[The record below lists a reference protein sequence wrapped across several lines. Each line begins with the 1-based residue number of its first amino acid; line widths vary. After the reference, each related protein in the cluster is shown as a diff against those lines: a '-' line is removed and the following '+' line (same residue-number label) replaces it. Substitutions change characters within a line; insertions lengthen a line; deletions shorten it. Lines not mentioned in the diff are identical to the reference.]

1 MLNLG
6 GKCLYLFL
14 KYLMPTLH
22 LPSHSLF
29 FTSHLGCYHTAQC
42 SSCYS
47 FLRNNLLGQTVPVDY
62 TQVGCCK
69 FFLFKLD
76 NCSSESHVFV
86 LFPDW
91 VT

>member
-1 MLNLG
+1 MS
-6 GKCLYLFL
+6 
-14 KYLMPTLH
+14 TLE
-22 LPSHSLF
+22 LPSLSLF
-29 FTSHLGCYHTAQC
+29 FTSRVGRYHTAQR

-69 FFLFKLD
+69 LFLFKLG
-76 NCSSESHVFV
+76 NCASESHVFA